1 MTSLIGAEQTINVA
15 GPVGWGAVALL
26 LLAAFFFTRRHP
38 GGGLG
43 LVIAALPLYQV
54 RGTLGGA
61 GFPDIP
67 TTLLEL
73 VLGAVVLGLLS
84 RWPAFKPR
92 RSPYDGWLALWVGGS
107 LLAALLAPDRVQAL
121 GLWRA
126 FFLEPAVFFVAAQ
139 AVFLAGSRPPSPR
152 PIAYGAG
159 AAILIA
165 AIWTGALA
173 TGILGGTAFSYDGRL
188 TGPFQSANFLAHLGV
203 PLALLLIGW
212 PERLS
217 PIVRYVPAALA
228 LLLLAGSQSRGGLL
242 AFAIAAAVLLSVRSG
257 AKRLRQ
263 GAVLAVAAGLVIL
276 GTFTLIERNDRY
288 STRSTLWGT
297 AAEIIRERPLLGAG
311 PEHFQDEVRRRMGGD
326 EGLRR
331 FVIPRA
337 PDAHNV
343 FLVTWTEWGLLTLLG
358 LLGLLGTAVRLL
370 AARRDAWVPPAAAA
384 GAAIVAHGLVD
395 TPVLKNDLA
404 LVFVTVLLLA
414 ALPKRRTRP
423 PKRKAA

>member
-1 MTSLIGAEQTINVA
+1 MIAAVGAEQTIAVA
-15 GPVGWGAVALL
+15 GPVGWGVIALL
-26 LLAAFFFTRRHP
+26 LLAVFFFTRRHP

-43 LVIAALPLYQV
+43 LVVAALSLYQV
-54 RGTLGGA
+54 RGTLG
-61 GFPDIP
+61 IP

-73 VLGAVVLGLLS
+73 ILGAVVLGLLS

-92 RSPYDGWLALWVGGS
+92 RSPYDLWLGLWVGGS

-139 AVFLAGSRPPSPR
+139 AVFRKESPR

-159 AAILIA
+159 AAILITA
-165 AIWTGALA
+165 AWTGALA
-173 TGILGGTAFSYDGRL
+173 LGGTALSYDGRL

-217 PIVRYVPAALA
+217 LLVRYVPAGLA

-242 AFAIAAAVLLSVRSG
+242 AFAIGAAVLLAARGG
-257 AKRLRQ
+257 ARRLRQ

-276 GTFTLIERNDRY
+276 GVFALIERNDRH
-288 STRSTLWGT
+288 STRSALWGT
-297 AAEIIRERPLLGAG
+297 AAEVIGERPLLGAG

-326 EGLRR
+326 EELRR

-358 LLGLLGTAVRLL
+358 FLGLLGTAGRLL
-370 AARRDAWVPPAAAA
+370 VGRRDTWVPPAAAM

-404 LVFVTVLLLA
+404 LVFMTVLLLTT
-414 ALPKRRTRP
+414 LPKRRAT
-423 PKRKAA
+423 